1 MSFLTEFY
9 LSNPYNPIIMLL
21 ICWLFWPGSMFFSAA
36 VFESRKVY
44 LGKGQSRMFF
54 PGDFFLGVTIVA
66 IIGANAK
73 NPVGWTQVDE
83 PIYWLATGILCAAI
97 AVAVHIPDAG
107 RYKAVGSRTSPTKLT
122 HDFFGYFICPWLM
135 ASRGLPELF
144 WCVETLDFSKSPVE
158 WIVILVSFSS
168 FMAFTVYDI
177 KHPPTDEQRL
187 LMHPDKYRPI
197 WKKRD

>member
-9 LSNPYNPIIMLL
+9 LKNPYNPIIMLL

-54 PGDFFLGVTIVA
+54 PGDFFLGVTIIA
-66 IIGANAK
+66 IVGAIAK
-73 NPVGWTQVDE
+73 NPVGWAQVDK
-83 PIYWLATGILCAAI
+83 PIYWLATGIFHAVI

-144 WCVETLDFSKSPVE
+144 WCVKNLDFSKSPVE
-158 WIVILVSFSS
+158 WIVILVSFST
-168 FMAFTVYDI
+168 FMGLTVYDI

-187 LMHPDKYRPI
+187 LMHPDNWRPC
-197 WKKRD
+197 WKK